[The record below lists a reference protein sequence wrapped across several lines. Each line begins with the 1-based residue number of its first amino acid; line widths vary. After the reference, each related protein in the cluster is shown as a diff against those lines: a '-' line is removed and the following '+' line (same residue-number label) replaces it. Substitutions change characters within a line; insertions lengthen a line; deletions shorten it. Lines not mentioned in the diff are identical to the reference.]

1 MSTASSIERAALE
14 LFAERGFASVTIDD
28 IADAVDISRRTFF
41 RYFASKEHVLFGAPL
56 RSELEL
62 ARALAEQPTDKSP
75 VQALHDTLI
84 DFSRA
89 YGSDAERTGL
99 RLRILEHSPDAM
111 ALAFQQRRSSQNEL
125 TPLVAGRMGVDELA
139 DLRPSLIVSLSI
151 AATHIGT
158 WYWLTNGATEPL
170 HEVIRHALDD
180 TAVGLNVVA
189 ARRANGRRT
198 RT

>member
-1 MSTASSIERAALE
+1 
-14 LFAERGFASVTIDD
+14 
-28 IADAVDISRRTFF
+28 
-41 RYFASKEHVLFGAPL
+41 
-56 RSELEL
+56 
-62 ARALAEQPTDKSP
+62 
-75 VQALHDTLI
+75 
-84 DFSRA
+84 
-89 YGSDAERTGL
+89 
-99 RLRILEHSPDAM
+99 M